1 MTPKVSIIIPVFNTE
16 KYLKKCLDSV
26 LNQTLSSIEVIC
38 INDCSEDNSLEILK
52 EYSNKDKR
60 LKLID
65 FKVNQG
71 VSIARNKG
79 VSESSGDYIG
89 FIDSD
94 DFVELDFYEKL
105 YKKASET
112 NADCA
117 KGNIYTTKE
126 DGSNPILTDFYNQ
139 NNKIKENKAYFC
151 YGFTSAIYKASL
163 IKDNNI
169 NFPEKIIHFE
179 DPYFSIMA
187 NIFMTTVEIVDS
199 AKYYYIQ
206 HKNSAVDGSKTEKA
220 AIAFKNSVAK
230 ITDLINKNCSSKT
243 DYNIYFNFLLTQ
255 LVPWCSDTMLTDKAN
270 SIAIE
275 GLLYIFKNIKYDK
288 QKLFEFYFL
297 NKKNETL
304 KNNRKAA
311 FEKLRKKISINSTNN
326 IT

>member
-199 AKYYYIQ
+199 AKYYYV
-206 HKNSAVDGSKTEKA
+206 KRNSSACAKFKSQKTA
-220 AIAFKNSVAK
+220 LAFKDSVKMIIDAINEK
-230 ITDLINKNCSSKT
+230 CFNDLE
-243 DYNIYFNFLLTQ
+243 YNIYANFLLNQ
-255 LVPWCSDTMLTDKAN
+255 VIPFCYDLRLTNKAN
-270 SIAIE
+270 DVIIKAF
-275 GLLYIFKNIKYDK
+275 LYIIQNCKYG
-288 QKLFEFYFL
+288 QEQLFELYFH
-297 NKKNETL
+297 NKKNIL
-304 KNNRKAA
+304 KDNIEDSRYSVMKQLREKITKARK
-311 FEKLRKKISINSTNN
+311 
-326 IT
+326 

>member
-26 LNQTLSSIEVIC
+26 LNQTLSDIEVIC
-38 INDCSEDNSLEILK
+38 INDCSKDNSLEILK

-105 YKKASET
+105 YKKAIET

-169 NFPEKIIHFE
+169 NFPEKIAHFE
-179 DPYFSIMA
+179 DPYFSILA

-206 HKNSAVDGSKTEKA
+206 HKNSAVASSKTEKA

-243 DYNIYFNFLLTQ
+243 DYNIYFNFLLAQ
-255 LVPWCSDTMLTDKAN
+255 LIPWCSDTMLTDKAN
-270 SIAIE
+270 SIAVE

>member
-105 YKKASET
+105 YKKAIET

-179 DPYFSIMA
+179 DPYFSILA
-187 NIFMTTVEIVDS
+187 NIFMTSVEIVNS

>member
-38 INDCSEDNSLEILK
+38 INDCSKDNSLEILK

-163 IKDNNI
+163 IKNNNI